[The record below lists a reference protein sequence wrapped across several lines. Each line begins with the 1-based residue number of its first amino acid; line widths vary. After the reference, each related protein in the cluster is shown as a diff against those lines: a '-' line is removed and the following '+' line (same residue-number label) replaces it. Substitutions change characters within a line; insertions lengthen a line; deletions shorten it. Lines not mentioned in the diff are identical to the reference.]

1 MDLAGSERIG
11 KTQIGSGETD
21 RLKESCS
28 INKSLSV
35 LGNVITLL
43 AEKESSKNGADSP
56 TKKRVIPYRDSSLTR
71 ILKNALGGNSV
82 TSMLC
87 AISPT
92 IDSYSETLSTL
103 RYANQ
108 AKKIKCKPVVNESAS
123 DKLIRELKEEN
134 DRLKKQLE
142 ESSSTGN
149 KNDPKQ
155 SEKMREI

>member
-1 MDLAGSERIG
+1 MRQFETLPNGKTTGKHSIIYLVDLAGSERIG
-11 KTQIGSGETD
+11 KTQIGVGDTD
-21 RLKESCS
+21 RLKESFS

-43 AEKESSKNGADSP
+43 AENETTSESSSN
-56 TKKRVIPYRDSSLTR
+56 KRVIPYRDSSLTR

-92 IDSYSETLSTL
+92 IDNFSETLSTL

-108 AKKIKCKPVVNESAS
+108 AKQIKCKPVVNESAN

-134 DRLKKQLE
+134 ERLKK
-142 ESSSTGN
+142 
-149 KNDPKQ
+149 
-155 SEKMREI
+155 